1 MNPAINSNRPI
12 EAELL
17 ARTRDVLDFPTPGVV
32 FKDLAPVW
40 ADVHLRN
47 KALSVMT
54 NWVRQQGSLPTA
66 IAGIESR
73 GFLFGMALAC
83 ALDVPFIALRKAG
96 KLPGPV
102 HRIEY
107 DLEYGSA
114 ALECQRD
121 AFNSNDR
128 ILIHDDV
135 LATGG
140 TAHAAG
146 SLVERSG
153 AEVWGF
159 SFVLELTFLNGAKQ
173 LKPGFG
179 QALRQSLA
187 SIEA

>member
-1 MNPAINSNRPI
+1 
-12 EAELL
+12 
-17 ARTRDVLDFPTPGVV
+17 
-32 FKDLAPVW
+32 
-40 ADVHLRN
+40 
-47 KALSVMT
+47 
-54 NWVRQQGSLPTA
+54 
-66 IAGIESR
+66 
-73 GFLFGMALAC
+73 MALAC
-83 ALDVPFIALRKAG
+83 ALEVPFIALRKAG

-102 HRIEY
+102 RRIEY

-114 ALECQRD
+114 ALECQHD

-140 TAHAAG
+140 TANAAG

-173 LKPGFG
+173 LKLGFG